1 MVRLAAER
9 HLHDLEAAEA
19 RKLRWRS
26 DLAGRPIRF
35 IEQLLRLPDGS
46 SPFVLFPWQRFIA
59 GSLFGWTMADDGTRR
74 FRSALILTGKG
85 SGKSPFAAALLLYSM
100 LEDGEP
106 SAEAYSAAPSRDQS
120 MIVFRDA
127 AKMVQASPAL
137 RRLVEVQEQG
147 LYHHASGSVAK
158 ALSSEART
166 LDGRR
171 ISFAACDEL
180 QEHASPD
187 AVDKVRASTK
197 GRRQPLI
204 LELLNAGWDR
214 TSLAWQHYTHS
225 REILEGVR
233 VNDEWFAF
241 IAELDADDDWKD
253 ETCWP
258 KANPSLP
265 QLPGV
270 RYLRGQVREAEGLPA
285 RESIV
290 RRLNFCNWTA
300 AGTPWLNLDH
310 VRAATGSGI
319 TLADFAG
326 SPCMVGID
334 LGTTESMTVVA
345 LLARDD
351 TTTSVFVHAFLP
363 GEHVLS
369 LAARD
374 KQPYDLWVREGHL
387 SITPG
392 PIVDLETV
400 RAYIRGLA
408 SKASVQALAYDD
420 WGATAFAQQLETDGL
435 AAIKIDQSPKGLA
448 AACRELERLLA
459 EGRLR
464 VATSPLFEA
473 HCANAVARLSRSDAE
488 FMMPAKASD
497 TQRIDALSAV
507 LTALAGALLVP
518 PAPVSVYDLRAARG
532 EPVLLVV

>member
-9 HLHDLEAAEA
+9 HLRDLETAEA
-19 RKLRWRS
+19 RGLRWRP
-26 DLAGRPIRF
+26 DLAARPIRF
-35 IEQLLRLPDGS
+35 IETLLMLPDGS
-46 SPFVLFPWQRFIA
+46 GPFVLFDWQRFIA
-59 GSLFGWTMADDGTRR
+59 ASLYGWVMADDGSRR
-74 FRSALILTGKG
+74 YRSALILTGKG

-127 AKMVQASPAL
+127 ARMVQASPAL

-225 REILEGVR
+225 REILEGAH

-253 ETCWP
+253 EAVWI

-265 QLPGV
+265 TLPGV
-270 RYLRGQVREAEGLPA
+270 RYLREQVREASGMPA

-290 RRLNFCNWTA
+290 RRLCFSQWTD
-300 AGTPWLNLDH
+300 AGTPWLNMDL
-310 VRAATGSGI
+310 VRASAAPGLD
-319 TLADFAG
+319 LADFAG
-326 SPCMVGID
+326 QSGILGID
-334 LGTTESMTVVA
+334 LGTTESMTVVV
-345 LLARDD
+345 LLFRDD
-351 TTTSVFVHAFLP
+351 TTTSVFVHGFLP
-363 GEHVLS
+363 GDHVLT

-374 KQPYDLWVREGHL
+374 RLPYDAWVRAGHL
-387 SITPG
+387 TITPG
-392 PIVDLETV
+392 PIVDLGAV
-400 RAYIRGLA
+400 REYVRGLA
-408 SKASVQALAYDD
+408 ERVAIQAMAYDD
-420 WGATAFAQQLETDGL
+420 WGATAFAQQLEADGL
-435 AAIKIDQSPKGLA
+435 TAVKIDQSPKGLA

-464 VATSPLFEA
+464 VAASPLFEA
-473 HCANAVARLSRSDAE
+473 HCANAVARLTRAGAE
-488 FMMPAKASD
+488 FMMPGKSSD
-497 TQRIDALSAV
+497 TQRIDALSAT
-507 LTALAGALLVP
+507 LTALAAAILTP
-518 PAPVSVYDLRAARG
+518 PALVSVYDERARRG
-532 EPVLLVV
+532 EPALMVL